1 MACENA
7 ENWNNILCR
16 DINELEKS
24 LSENNAENV
33 AEVIDRILVAFEKKC
48 RLRQLKNLMI
58 FLMMIIKFLFYR
70 IMRENRHLI

>member
-48 RLRQLKNLMI
+48 RLRQLKNLKI